1 MNTYSILE
9 SVWKAKLSAAEK
21 LVLAYLAYRANG
33 EGVCWP
39 GEESIASAVGM
50 TRRGIQKVLRRLR
63 EAGIVSWERKGV
75 NVYRINPARLA
86 ELERKHDP
94 QETGCE
100 PGSPECELRSPECEP
115 GSHGA
120 QMHDANYVR
129 LNANLVRTNAN
140 VVRPNHT
147 KNHTRTIHISP
158 PYNPPPELEAGKGR
172 EGEDKVEPEEGA
184 QKPSHPGIESSE
196 QKLESSA
203 AAREGAHENPF
214 ASFGDLAPLVEAMVR
229 AAPGRAHQI
238 LERGRLLLTLHGPDT
253 FKNLWEWAR
262 KNATYSPVGAF
273 LRYADPSVPL
283 PQELRGRLKGKEEAP
298 ASSPPPAPA
307 REEAPEWLAP
317 LARERGLEV
326 ACWWEGVA
334 RRLSLAE
341 RELPP
346 GTVSPVRRWDQPR
359 HEAVAAVLDRAMS
372 AAWKWATGALAEAL
386 ASDDPAKRLEA
397 LRAFVLGLVPP
408 EAPWDWA
415 TLEARYVRRESPA
428 PASRRPSEVNH
439 AR

>member
-1 MNTYSILE
+1 MYRYNHHIWQNQDLQPLEKLLMLYLLDRSNEHGICWPSVTTISKDTGLARRTVMKLLRGLERRGYLTRERIGYTNTYRLNLTKIALVSGPEGDGAPDALT
-9 SVWKAKLSAAEK
+9 SAPHAPYG
-21 LVLAYLAYRANG
+21 APDA
-33 EGVCWP
+33 
-39 GEESIASAVGM
+39 
-50 TRRGIQKVLRRLR
+50 
-63 EAGIVSWERKGV
+63 
-75 NVYRINPARLA
+75 
-86 ELERKHDP
+86 
-94 QETGCE
+94 
-100 PGSPECELRSPECEP
+100 PGSARGAPDGASGAP
-115 GSHGA
+115 GVVHEVH
-120 QMHDANYVR
+120 QIVHVVHPNQTNNHPY
-129 LNANLVRTNAN
+129 RT
-140 VVRPNHT
+140 T
-147 KNHTRTIHISP
+147 HISTP
-158 PYNPPPELEAGKGR
+158 PYNPPPELEAGRGR
-172 EGEDKVEPEEGA
+172 EGEDKVEPEEEA
-184 QKPSHPGIESSE
+184 PKPSHPGIESSE

-203 AAREGAHENPF
+203 AACEGAHENPF

-253 FKNLWEWAR
+253 FKDLWEWAR

-273 LRYADPSVPL
+273 LRYADPGVPL
-283 PQELRGRLKGKEEAP
+283 PQELRDRLKEAP

-326 ACWWEGVA
+326 ARWWEGVA
-334 RRLSLAE
+334 RRISLAE

-346 GTVSPVRRWDQPR
+346 GMVSPVRRWDQPR

-372 AAWKWATGALAEAL
+372 AARKWATGAIADAL
-386 ASDDPAKRLEA
+386 ASDDPAQRLEA

-408 EAPWDWA
+408 EASWDWG